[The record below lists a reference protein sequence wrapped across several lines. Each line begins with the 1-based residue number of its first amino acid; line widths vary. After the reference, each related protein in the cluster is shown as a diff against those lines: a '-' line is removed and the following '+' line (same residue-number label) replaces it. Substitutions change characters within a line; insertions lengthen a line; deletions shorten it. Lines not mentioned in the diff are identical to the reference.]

1 MAEAVDWNQISATPG
16 LSEEYMDQ
24 NAGMLNWKEISR
36 NQYFSAP
43 FISHH
48 ADRMDWLGLISNRQ
62 IDNIVRQQ
70 FIPEISNYINSCPD
84 VELDSYARGWLI
96 DKCDLS
102 EAVLERYADQM
113 DDIDWNMTSYQKLS
127 EEFIERYADKLNW
140 RAISER
146 QKLSEAFIER
156 FADKVSWSYI
166 SAYQKLSEKFIERH
180 ADKVNWSYISA
191 YQKLSKEFME
201 RHGDKLDWAA
211 MSSSQILPEDLMQ
224 RYSHKLNWGEISAR
238 QKLSEP
244 FMQHNS
250 DRIKWSTISRF
261 QKLSGEFMERN
272 ADKLN
277 WRLISRHQT
286 LSDDFLDRN
295 SKRIDWQEFFEGH
308 KVSEEFLERHIDK
321 FDKGAWAKICRTQE
335 LSNEFIK
342 KHSKEVN
349 WAEISVHQKL
359 SVDFMKQNSRKLY
372 WGLMSRNQV
381 LPEELIMRNSRKV
394 NWADISECQTLSE
407 NFMERNFRK
416 LDKLSLARH
425 QTLSEEFIEK
435 HLNKLDLRVVCA
447 NQALPASFVE
457 KHSNEIDMNNVIS
470 IIKNKKTPDET
481 IKFLSGRIN
490 SIMENYKYFLD
501 KEEWQ
506 RLYQNIELSEKVKK
520 NYRRKID
527 DVIDKDTIAFRY
539 TQSVGTSENQTLQE
553 HHIEKENREAN
564 TQSASTSENQ
574 TVQEHHVEKGNREA
588 VFPELK
594 ESFIGK
600 QSEALV
606 WNEKTQQFIDSI
618 SEKTKNQFK
627 ALYGLDLDK
636 VLTSNQ
642 EVFNQLSN
650 NLPCNINPK
659 MPNGEYIHISQFAP
673 AGKDEY
679 GKNQYNITANTLNV
693 VESIGEDG
701 SPRIDCVR
709 DRIEDNDLFYAHLNQ
724 IDDQEVI
731 DHIRTTGRSDMP
743 VEITLPGDEA
753 KTEECVLYFDP
764 YRNRLRSD
772 ETVNV
777 HALIPVPCSQIE
789 KHMNRSLELQDD
801 QGNSYSVKVK
811 DISVNEDGDRMLT
824 LSFTGKEEMTGNKF
838 TSEVEVPY
846 IKSGEDH
853 TCFERDGEPVALAF
867 DFKEIGTV
875 TLSKAQVDYLGC
887 ISTRTNEAGETVV
900 TMFKDIKK
908 AIGIMSDGRDYKVDT
923 ADSPSF
929 KLPVSGPM
937 CNCTDSD
944 ARHVGF
950 NPFKLSGGSNSG
962 YSTVKNHQEEKN
974 KVAMEFGRAK
984 SNAMKKNE
992 NKEQSRKSEHK
1003 FRM

>member
-1 MAEAVDWNQISATPG
+1 MVEAVDWNQISATPG

-62 IDNIVRQQ
+62 IDYSVRQQ

-84 VELDSYARGWLI
+84 VELDSYTRGWLI
-96 DKCDLS
+96 DNCDLS
-102 EAVLERYADQM
+102 EAALERYADQM
-113 DDIDWNMTSYQKLS
+113 SEGNWKGISSHQRLSEEFIKRYADKVDWNRISLHQKLS
-127 EEFIERYADKLNW
+127 EE
-140 RAISER
+140 
-146 QKLSEAFIER
+146 
-156 FADKVSWSYI
+156 
-166 SAYQKLSEKFIERH
+166 FIERH
-180 ADKVNWSYISA
+180 ADKVNWRSISA
-191 YQKLSKEFME
+191 EQKLSAEFIERHSDEVNWYEISYYQTLSKEFME
-201 RHGDKLDWAA
+201 RHGDKLDWAG

-224 RYSHKLNWGEISAR
+224 RYSNKLNWGEISAR
-238 QKLSEP
+238 QKLSES
-244 FMQHNS
+244 FMQRNS

-261 QKLSGEFMERN
+261 QKLSGEFMEHN

-295 SKRIDWQEFFEGH
+295 SKRIDWLEFFEGH
-308 KVSEEFLERHIDK
+308 KVSDEFLERHIDK
-321 FDKGAWAKICRTQE
+321 FDKGAWDKIYRTQE

-359 SVDFMKQNSRKLY
+359 SVDFIKQNSRKLY
-372 WGLMSRNQV
+372 WKLMSRNQV
-381 LPEELIMRNSRKV
+381 LPEELIKRNSRKV
-394 NWADISECQTLSE
+394 DWASISECQTLSE
-407 NFMERNFRK
+407 KFMERNFRK
-416 LDKLSLARH
+416 LDKRRLACH
-425 QTLSEEFIEK
+425 QTLSGEFIEK
-435 HLNKLDLRVVCA
+435 HLNKLDLGVLCA

-457 KHSNEIDMNNVIS
+457 KHSNEIDMDNVIS

-490 SIMENYKYFLD
+490 SILENYNYYFD

-506 RLYQNIELSEKVKK
+506 RLYRNIELSEKAKEK
-520 NYRRKID
+520 HRSKIEE
-527 DVIDKDTIAFRY
+527 VIDRDTIAFRY
-539 TQSVGTSENQTLQE
+539 TQSAGTSENQALQE
-553 HHIEKENREAN
+553 HHI
-564 TQSASTSENQ
+564 
-574 TVQEHHVEKGNREA
+574 EKGNREA

-594 ESFIGK
+594 ESFIEK

-824 LSFTGKEEMTGNKF
+824 LSFSGGEEMTGNKF

-900 TMFKDIKK
+900 TMFKDMKK

-950 NPFKLSGGSNSG
+950 NPFKLGGGSNSG